1 MKPGDLGGTA
11 WSRLAG
17 EEKFWSM
24 LSQADFIKDST
35 QQQSFR
41 ALHMCLKES
50 FRIAARFML
59 QPLSL
64 PSSHPMAEAELALGN
79 VQQCLEPQ
87 AMHTLTLSAL
97 RQASSPF
104 PLPWL
109 SPLIFRT
116 RKHIVRSTPIGS
128 WIKREGLTML

>member
-35 QQQSFR
+35 QQQSLR

-50 FRIAARFML
+50 FRIAPHFTL

-79 VQQCLEPQ
+79 VQQYWS
-87 AMHTLTLSAL
+87 H
-97 RQASSPF
+97 RQC
-104 PLPWL
+104 
-109 SPLIFRT
+109 T
-116 RKHIVRSTPIGS
+116 H
-128 WIKREGLTML
+128 